1 MSKKNQDDPFVILT
15 FASNTCYPDLV
26 TKLKGVD
33 VNFEKKEWTFEN
45 RTYKFAQSRYIDWGC
60 QYGPISVYNKQDTAH
75 LKSMLSA
82 WQSQKSLVHSSFD
95 D

>member
-15 FASNTCYPDLV
+15 FASNTCYPNLV

-45 RTYKFAQSRYIDWGC
+45 RTYKFAQSRYINRGC
-60 QYGPISVYNKQDTAH
+60 QYGPISVYDKQEIGD
-75 LKSMLSA
+75 LKSMLFA
-82 WQSQKSLVHSSFD
+82 WQNQRRSGESSFD